1 MVMVK
6 SDELLTVPTEV
17 VTEILPVVAL
27 AGTTATS
34 WVVVPELSV
43 AVMPLN
49 LTVLEPRVELKLV
62 PVIVT
67 LVPTAPLDGENA
79 VIVGAVGAGA
89 AVARVTEIGGELA
102 PA

>member
-1 MVMVK
+1 VK
-6 SDELLTVPTEV
+6 SAELLTVPTEV

-34 WVVVPELSV
+34 WVVVPELRV

-67 LVPTAPLDGENA
+67 LVPTAPLDGEK
-79 VIVGAVGAGA
+79 VVMVGVVGGAVT
-89 AVARVTEIGGELA
+89 VARVKET
-102 PA
+102 